1 MRTKYPIKDSLFEI
15 LKKNNTQGIFEKIDD
30 HHCVI
35 SIKNKKQENIEMPVV
50 GILDMLMEAYV
61 LGQKNKLK

>member
-15 LKKNNTQGIFEKIDD
+15 LKKNNKQGIFEKIDD
-30 HHCVI
+30 HHCVVAV
-35 SIKNKKQENIEMPVV
+35 KNKKQENIEIPVV